1 VQGFFYETVA
11 PILSVGSAS
20 LVAIS
25 TLTSEIN
32 FYTRLIKVRVLCVAS
47 PIGMSNG
54 TCGPQMTDPATD
66 RALFA
71 TRCIELCCEDCKEKG
86 ATASCN
92 HLLHLVPS
100 WQSEERH
107 RKLKVFIYSECSGA
121 RLH

>member
-1 VQGFFYETVA
+1 M
-11 PILSVGSAS
+11 GSAS

-32 FYTRLIKVRVLCVAS
+32 FYTRLIKVRAARLCVQS
-47 PIGMSNG
+47 PVCVCDG
-54 TCGPQMTDPATD
+54 TYGPQMTDPATD

-71 TRCIELCCEDCKEKG
+71 TRCIELCCEDCTEKG

-107 RKLKVFIYSECSGA
+107 CKLKVKCFY
-121 RLH
+121 LLLMY

>member
-1 VQGFFYETVA
+1 MFSDTY
-11 PILSVGSAS
+11 
-20 LVAIS
+20 
-25 TLTSEIN
+25 
-32 FYTRLIKVRVLCVAS
+32 
-47 PIGMSNG
+47 
-54 TCGPQMTDPATD
+54 GPQMTDPATD

-107 RKLKVFIYSECSGA
+107 RKLKVFIYSECIGA

>member
-1 VQGFFYETVA
+1 
-11 PILSVGSAS
+11 
-20 LVAIS
+20 
-25 TLTSEIN
+25 
-32 FYTRLIKVRVLCVAS
+32 
-47 PIGMSNG
+47 MSNG
-54 TCGPQMTDPATD
+54 TYGPQMTDPATD

-107 RKLKVFIYSECSGA
+107 RKLKVFTHSERVYALRTRLFTLNACTGA
-121 RLH
+121 CLL